1 MKYSSNAIAAIK
13 ERINIADM
21 VGRYV
26 DLRGAG
32 GRLTGMCPFHHE
44 TKGSFQVSPEKGLY
58 HCFGCQASGDVID
71 FYCKMNGLEFK
82 EGIVQLAAEAGV
94 ELERAAV
101 DEGASEAS
109 RLKKACLAMH
119 GLAQEYFREMLGGSP
134 GRAAV
139 DYLARRGV
147 APEMREFFGLGYAP
161 DEWEGLKRRL
171 RAKGFSEQDIS
182 DSGLASHNESGRV
195 YDRFRGRLTFPIE
208 DLGGRV
214 IAFGARILI
223 SGEPKYLNSPES
235 PIYKKGAHLYGLT
248 KARGNITK
256 AKRGLLTEGYLDV
269 ITLHQFGYGNACGVL
284 GTALTPEQVKRL
296 CGFCPQVDLIFD
308 GDDAGRKA
316 ALRSAAMIL
325 AHGAGC
331 RVVIMPQGE
340 DVDSLLQAH
349 GRPALDACFASAP
362 EGLDYCLG
370 MLREKFSPQ
379 EMLDWARGFL
389 GTLRDPGLASFF
401 APKVASGLGF
411 DEAALRP
418 AGSSRA
424 ARAAHASAGTTGGA
438 TRTARRAPSGA
449 RAQRDMEILEFVIR
463 NPEYVPIL
471 ADMGL
476 GEVFSAQR
484 AVLFWELLASAR
496 DEDVMGALD
505 ERQKSFYAPRVL
517 LGPLPE
523 DEAEA
528 IFLDVSALC
537 AETRRKR
544 ELERVKDAMRQAKAG
559 GDNALLTRLTHE
571 LSSLLGRADEQS

>member
-1 MKYSSNAIAAIK
+1 MKYSSNAIVAIK

-21 VGRYV
+21 VRRYV

-44 TKGSFQVSPEKGLY
+44 TKGSFQVNPDKGLY

-82 EGIVQLAAEAGV
+82 EGLVQLAAEAGV
-94 ELERAAV
+94 ELGSAVADDGAAG
-101 DEGASEAS
+101 EAARLRKAS
-109 RLKKACLAMH
+109 LAMH
-119 GLAQEYFREMLGGSP
+119 GLAQDYFREMLRSGA
-134 GRAAV
+134 GRSAV
-139 DYLARRGV
+139 EYLDRRGV
-147 APEMREFFGLGYAP
+147 SPEMREIFGLGYAP

-171 RAKGFSEQDIS
+171 RAKAFSEQDIA
-182 DSGLASHNESGRV
+182 DSGLASKSESGRV

-269 ITLHQFGYGNACGVL
+269 ISLHQFGYENACGVL

-331 RVVIMPQGE
+331 RVVILPQGE
-340 DVDSLLQAH
+340 DVDSLLQTK
-349 GRPALDACFASAP
+349 GRPALDACFATAP

-370 MLREKFSPQ
+370 MIRRDFSPQ
-379 EMLDWARGFL
+379 EMLDWARGFV
-389 GTLRDPGLASFF
+389 GNLRDPGLASFF
-401 APKVASGLGF
+401 LPRLASGLGF
-411 DEAALRP
+411 DERAFRRDAGMSGRESRTAGETKTPARRGP
-418 AGSSRA
+418 AGA
-424 ARAAHASAGTTGGA
+424 K
-438 TRTARRAPSGA
+438 
-449 RAQRDMEILEFVIR
+449 AQRDSEILEFIIR
-463 NPEYVPIL
+463 NPDYIALL
-471 ADMGL
+471 ADL
-476 GEVFSAQR
+476 GVAEVFSAQR
-484 AVLFWELLASAR
+484 AVVFWEILAAAR
-496 DEDVMGALD
+496 GGEVINALD
-505 ERQKSFYAPRVL
+505 ERQKSFFVSKAM
-517 LGPLPE
+517 LGALPDE
-523 DEAEA
+523 EAEA
-528 IFLDVSALC
+528 VFLDLSALC
-537 AETRRKR
+537 AITRRKR
-544 ELERVKDAMRQAKAG
+544 EIARLKDALRKARAD
-559 GDNALLTRLTHE
+559 GDDAGYQSLTSE